1 MAAGRLLAPRR
12 RPRQG
17 ACEDLIVRVRRDGT
31 FLEFAGAKRLWPHP
45 DPASLIGKKIRAT
58 LPAAEAETVTGCV
71 NRAAQTGQMQEARLG
86 DVDLRALATGDG
98 QAVLILRAAGD
109 GDEQLR
115 EARQT
120 IEAIVEA
127 SPLAIFASDAEGRI
141 TRWNAAAERTFGW
154 SRSEVLNQRMPFVPQ
169 AGEQASAGEL
179 SAVRKDGRT
188 VDLKLWSAA
197 LPNGCI
203 AIAEDVTEQR
213 RLERELQ
220 ESQRMETV
228 GRLAGGV
235 AHDFN
240 NLLTVITGYA
250 SMVLDEPE
258 DPGAVRAHTE
268 EILRTSERASAL
280 TCQLLQFSKPQTAE
294 PKAIAI
300 NELILNMDKMLRRVI
315 GEQIELV
322 TALSPDAGNIY
333 ADPAQIEQVIMNL
346 VVNARDAVA
355 AGGRITIETA
365 ARTLDEGRVVLS
377 VLDSGV
383 GMDEETRARI
393 FEPFFTT
400 KEQGKGTGLGMATV
414 YAIVKQ
420 SRGEITVTSAPE
432 RGTAIR
438 VYLPRIRRTA
448 PEPDAGPEVGRR
460 QRGTETVLLV
470 EDEDEVRRLL
480 SDVLEHNGYKVLSAA
495 QPQEAIALCTSH
507 DGAIDLL
514 LTDAVLP
521 QMSGRALAE
530 QAGGMRPNLRVL
542 LMSGYTEDALDVC
555 APGEPGAA
563 FLRKPFTPT
572 LLTQKIREVL
582 DAGEPEQGRS
592 AEAS

>member
-1 MAAGRLLAPRR
+1 MAAARLLAPRR
-12 RPRQG
+12 PPRKDACRG
-17 ACEDLIVRVRRDGT
+17 AG
-31 FLEFAGAKRLWPHP
+31 GA
-45 DPASLIGKKIRAT
+45 DA
-58 LPAAEAETVTGCV
+58 
-71 NRAAQTGQMQEARLG
+71 
-86 DVDLRALATGDG
+86 
-98 QAVLILRAAGD
+98 
-109 GDEQLR
+109 QLR
-115 EARQT
+115 EARET
-120 IEAIVEA
+120 IEVLVEA
-127 SPLAIFASDAEGRI
+127 SPLAIFGSDTEGRI

-154 SRSEVLNQRMPFVPQ
+154 SRSEVLNQRMPFVPS
-169 AGEQASAGEL
+169 ADEPACGEEL
-179 SAVRKDGRT
+179 CAVRKDGRT
-188 VDLKLWSAA
+188 VDLKLWSAP
-197 LPNGCI
+197 LPNGSI
-203 AIAEDVTEQR
+203 AIAVDVTEQR

-258 DPGAVRAHTE
+258 DAGAVRAHTE
-268 EILRTSERASAL
+268 EILRTSERAAAL

-300 NELILNMDKMLRRVI
+300 NELVLNMDKMLRRVI

-322 TALSPDAGNIY
+322 TVLSPDAGTIY

-355 AGGRITIETA
+355 AGGRITLETA
-365 ARTLDEGRVVLS
+365 ARMLDEERVVLS

-480 SDVLEHNGYKVLSAA
+480 SDVLERHGYKVLPAA
-495 QPQEAIALCTSH
+495 RPQEAIALCTSH

-582 DAGEPEQGRS
+582 DAGEPEQGRG